1 MTLIVYISPDR
12 WGFKITSF
20 KQHLENIKSQSAIME
35 KVYEDETEKCIRV
48 GKKLLAKLNITSKQN
63 ELPRSLSQKKLAE
76 SNKEGIRKR
85 NCIVIITKN
94 SKMTMKLILKQ
105 AYLGCAIKTLYQS
118 LKVTCFLCKNERLVP
133 NIS

>member
-1 MTLIVYISPDR
+1 MTLIVYIFPDR

-20 KQHLENIKSQSAIME
+20 KQHLKNIKSQSAIME

-48 GKKLLAKLNITSKQN
+48 GNKLLAKFNITSKQD

-105 AYLGCAIKTLYQS
+105 ACLGCAIKTLYQS